1 MTEHH
6 ECGGTRARI
15 QAVALDLFVEQG
27 YDKTSLRE
35 IADRLGVTKAALYYH
50 FRTKD
55 DIVSSF
61 VQDFLDE
68 LEEIIDWGRTQPVTD
83 ATRQEV
89 IRRYAEVVLRR
100 QTAMRFFQQNPSA
113 ERVTIGSRFRDRMT
127 ALRGLLV
134 APDAPLTQRIRALAA
149 VATLHLA
156 PAAIEDDCHTPE
168 ELRDA
173 LLTVSLELVTDSQP
187 TRPTRPTQ
195 PA

>member
-6 ECGGTRARI
+6 EGGSTRARI

-50 FRTKD
+50 FKTKD
-55 DIVSSF
+55 DIVSSC

-68 LEEIIDWGRTQPVTD
+68 LEEVIEWGRAQPVTD
-83 ATRQEV
+83 VTRQEI
-89 IRRYAEVVLRR
+89 IRRYADVVLRR

-113 ERVTIGSRFRDRMT
+113 ERVTIGSRFKDRMA
-127 ALRGLLV
+127 ALRVLLA
-134 APDAPLTQRIRALAA
+134 APEDPLTQRIRALAA

-156 PAAIEDDCHTPE
+156 PAMLEDDCHTPE

-173 LLTVSLELVTDSQP
+173 VLSVSLDLVT
-187 TRPTRPTQ
+187 TGRPTEPV
-195 PA
+195 